1 MVFNKPNGLLT
12 HPNNKSNEKTLRDYL
27 IEIKPEIKDWG
38 EENREGIVH
47 RLDRVTSGLIVCALN
62 NETYKYL
69 KNEFKDRKVNKKYLA
84 IVEGHLPS
92 ETGKIELPL
101 KRSESNRSKRAVAKN
116 GRMSISEYEIINS
129 THKHSLVLIDLIT
142 GRNHQV
148 RVQMEYLNAPI
159 VNDTLYG
166 AKRNDLINSFAIC
179 LHSHVLNFTLFKKNF
194 SFKSSPPEFYN
205 KVMEV

>member
-1 MVFNKPNGLLT
+1 M
-12 HPNNKSNEKTLRDYL
+12 
-27 IEIKPEIKDWG
+27 
-38 EENREGIVH
+38 H
-47 RLDRVTSGLIVCALN
+47 RLDRVTSGLIVCALKH
-62 NETYKYL
+62 ETYKFL

-84 IVEGHLPS
+84 IVEGHLVS

-101 KRSESNRSKRAVAKN
+101 KRSESNRSKRAVVKN

-129 THKHSLVLIDLIT
+129 TENHSLVLIDLIT
-142 GRNHQV
+142 GRNHQA

-166 AKRNDLINSFAIC
+166 AKRSNLINSFEIC
-179 LHSHVLNFTLFKKNF
+179 LHSHVLNFTLFEKNF
-194 SFKSSPPEFYN
+194 SFKSSPPEFFN

>member
-1 MVFNKPNGLLT
+1 
-12 HPNNKSNEKTLRDYL
+12 
-27 IEIKPEIKDWG
+27 
-38 EENREGIVH
+38 VH

-62 NETYKYL
+62 HETYKFL

-84 IVEGHLPS
+84 IVEGHLVS

-101 KRSESNRSKRAVAKN
+101 KRSESNRSKRAVVKN
-116 GRMSISEYEIINS
+116 GRMSISEYEIIHS
-129 THKHSLVLIDLIT
+129 TDKHSLVLIDLIT

-166 AKRNDLINSFAIC
+166 AKSSNLINSFEIC
-179 LHSHVLNFTLFKKNF
+179 LHSHVLNFTLFEKTF
-194 SFKSSPPEFYN
+194 SFKSSPPEFFN